1 MNPSSELESLLGMN
15 LPDDYK
21 EFIDSTG
28 YLALGNISTEVYG
41 YKLGWGLGEAK
52 YPCVIA
58 TTKMNK
64 DSHPLKDYEIVIS
77 EPGYDTFLTVL
88 NTKTGI
94 VEDVNS
100 EGIRKI
106 VANSFSEWLTQIK
119 AENDAAA

>member
-1 MNPSSELESLLGMN
+1 MKTSSELESLLGVN

-41 YKLGWGLGEAK
+41 YELGWSIDK
-52 YPCVIA
+52 YPCVVA
-58 TTKMNK
+58 TTKLNK
-64 DSHPLKDYEIVIS
+64 EIYQLKDNEIVIS

-94 VEDVNS
+94 VENVNCV
-100 EGIRKI
+100 GIRKK
-106 VANSFSEWLTQIK
+106 VANSFFDWLAKIK